1 MAVRFLIVLLTI
13 VGAAATAA
21 SANTPPSTTFSAVLR
36 ATVEQHA
43 SFEVQ
48 APSGD
53 CAYVFTGGWTNELE
67 IHSARPTIMV
77 VTSRSGRLRFSPA
90 GIYALDG
97 KLTARG
103 GGYSEA
109 PGCPTFAS
117 DCLRPQSTF
126 RRGRVAIASPRP
138 GTLTLGR
145 IRHKR
150 LRPCGTGEALGSRT
164 ADVDLAPARIATS
177 RLLGTSRRPVVVTG
191 SYEASEDLGPPN
203 VDSGTLDT
211 KVSWSLTFTRIRR

>member
-90 GIYALDG
+90 GIYALAG
-97 KLTARG
+97 KLTTRG
-103 GGYSEA
+103 GGYLSA
-109 PGCPTFAS
+109 PGCSTIAV
-117 DCLRPQSTF
+117 DCLRPPTRF
-126 RRGRVAIASPRP
+126 RRGRVPIASRP
-138 GTLTLGR
+138 GTLTFGR
-145 IRHKR
+145 IRHPHLR
-150 LRPCGTGEALGSRT
+150 LCGTGERLGSRT
-164 ADVDLAPARIATS
+164 ADLDLAPGHMAAS
-177 RLLGTSRRPVVVTG
+177 RLLRTSRRRVVTG
-191 SYEASEDLGPPN
+191 SYEATEYLGPPN